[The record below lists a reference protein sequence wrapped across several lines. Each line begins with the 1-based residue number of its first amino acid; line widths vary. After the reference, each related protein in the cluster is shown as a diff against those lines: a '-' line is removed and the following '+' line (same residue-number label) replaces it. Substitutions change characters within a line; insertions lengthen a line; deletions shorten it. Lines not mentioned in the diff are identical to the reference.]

1 MKHLRLF
8 PVLLAA
14 MVHLEA
20 APYIIEFTETP
31 KASRP
36 ARRAQN
42 QRELEWRRA
51 RVVDGTQMTVE
62 TMIAEIED
70 QDLYAIATLPQVKRI
85 HRVATYQPTS
95 ALPAAQDLQNIPL
108 AWEKLGGWER
118 AGEGIKIAIID
129 SGIDP
134 AHPAFQDR
142 AAVLPAGYPRADRV
156 SNLRWTN
163 AKIIVARSYESL
175 NRQYGAAFGTEARD
189 MLGHGTASA
198 SLAAGVMH
206 ESPQGMFAGVAPRAY
221 LGNYKVL
228 GDASG
233 GSTAGVLKAID
244 DAVADGMDVINLSLG
259 SGLASRPEDDIIVQ
273 AIERAVAQGVIVV
286 VAAGNTGT
294 GLNSI
299 SSPGTAPSAITVGS
313 HSSGSPSS
321 MLDQVS
327 WFSGKG
333 PNMGDGIKPDLLAA
347 GEALY
352 TADST
357 LRAGSSGYRALSGT
371 SLSTPIVSGFVAVLR
386 AQRPGLTADEYR
398 SLVINSAAA
407 MTTGRVLETGTGRAD
422 LARAIDA
429 TVTAT
434 PAFLRRDGTI
444 RIQGGTACLA
454 TVDGSGIEAWM
465 NDTQL
470 EARFTG
476 RAEGWVTVS
485 CRDAQPVRIP
495 FWRADTPEEAGGIT
509 LLDAPR
515 VANRN
520 TVIEFGVRVVDA
532 AGVALTVRPQLQVAS
547 GSVQVQ
553 DFSLMRD
560 VPQAF
565 QVRMRVGPGENVV
578 RFGVGNVERE
588 FRVIGQ

>member
-14 MVHLEA
+14 MVHLDA
-20 APYIIEFTETP
+20 AQYIIEFTDAP
-31 KASRP
+31 KAVRS

-42 QRELEWRRA
+42 QRALELRRA
-51 RVVDGTQMTVE
+51 QVVDGTRMTVE
-62 TMIAEIED
+62 TLIVDVDD

-85 HRVATYQPTS
+85 HRVATYEPAS
-95 ALPAAQDLQNIPL
+95 SVPAAQDLQNIPL

-118 AGEGIKIAIID
+118 AGEGVKIAIID

-134 AHPAFQDR
+134 AHPAFHDP
-142 AAVLPAGYPRADRV
+142 AITVAPAGYPRADRV

-189 MLGHGTASA
+189 VLGHGTASA
-198 SLAAGVMH
+198 SLAAGVPH
-206 ESPQGMFAGVAPRAY
+206 ESPLGTLAGVAPRAY

-244 DAVADGMDVINLSLG
+244 DAVADGMDILNLSLG
-259 SGLASRPEDDIIVQ
+259 SGLASRPEEDIIVQ

-313 HSSGSPSS
+313 HSST
-321 MLDQVS
+321 LDQVS

-357 LRAGSSGYRALSGT
+357 LRAGSSGYRALTGT

-398 SLVINSAAA
+398 SLVINSAAP
-407 MTTGRVLETGTGRAD
+407 MTTGRVLETGAGRAD
-422 LARAIDA
+422 LARAVDA

-444 RIQGGTACLA
+444 RIQGGTGCLA
-454 TVDGSGIEAWM
+454 TVDGTGLEAWM
-465 NDTQL
+465 SDTQL
-470 EARFTG
+470 EAHFTG

-485 CRDAQPVRIP
+485 CQDAQPVRIP
-495 FWRADTPEEAGGIT
+495 FWRADTPAEAGGIT

-515 VANRN
+515 VAIRN

-532 AGVALTVRPQLQVAS
+532 AGVALTVRPLMQVAS

-553 DFSLMRD
+553 DFSLLRD
-560 VPQAF
+560 VPQTF
-565 QVRMRVGPGENVV
+565 QVRMRVGAGENVV